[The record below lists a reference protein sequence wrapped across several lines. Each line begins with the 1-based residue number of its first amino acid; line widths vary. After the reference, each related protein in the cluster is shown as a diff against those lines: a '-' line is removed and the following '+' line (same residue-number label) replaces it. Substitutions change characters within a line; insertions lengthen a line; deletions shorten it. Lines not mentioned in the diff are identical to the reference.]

1 MTFVFRKIK
10 ILTLFIFISQY
21 FNSYS
26 HAHMKGTYSSEQD
39 ALKKSLELGCKGTHK
54 NQEKW
59 LPCEDEKELHK
70 YLRM

>member
-1 MTFVFRKIK
+1 MTLIFRKIK
-10 ILTLFIFISQY
+10 VLTLFIFISLN

-26 HAHMKGTYSSEQD
+26 HAHMKGTYSTEQD
-39 ALKKSLELGCKGTHK
+39 ALKKALELGCKGRHK

-59 LPCEDEKELHK
+59 LPCKNEKELHK